1 MIWLF
6 WLTFFS
12 ILSEGNRFMSDQPEA
27 KIINM
32 KAQAKL
38 IQEARDARAKRK
50 ADRENPQFPGGI
62 DDMEL
67 S

>member
-1 MIWLF
+1 MLWLF

-12 ILSEGNRFMSDQPEA
+12 ILSEGNRFMPDQPEA
-27 KIINM
+27 KIIDM

-38 IQEARDARAKRK
+38 IQEARNARTKRK
-50 ADRENPQFPGGI
+50 VERENPRFPGGI